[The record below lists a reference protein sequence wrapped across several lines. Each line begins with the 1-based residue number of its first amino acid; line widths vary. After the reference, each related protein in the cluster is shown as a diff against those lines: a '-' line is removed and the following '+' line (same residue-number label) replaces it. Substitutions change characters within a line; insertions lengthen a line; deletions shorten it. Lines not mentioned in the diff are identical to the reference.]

1 MKSLKL
7 AAEDTEC
14 LSTRLRAK
22 AEALKSL
29 SVNAKSWEGD
39 IKRANKNLKSRIDG
53 SASLQPHSTPKIDIS
68 PPQIGKIII
77 EICLFDECD
86 TFDTFVKHVT
96 SVSGL
101 INLCKCVAN
110 GNKYLLVLINQIY
123 KANMI

>member
-39 IKRANKNLKSRIDG
+39 IKRANKNLKNRIDG
-53 SASLQPHSTPKIDIS
+53 STSLQPQSTPKIDIS
-68 PPQIGKIII
+68 PPQIGNHH
-77 EICLFDECD
+77 LNL
-86 TFDTFVKHVT
+86 
-96 SVSGL
+96 L
-101 INLCKCVAN
+101 I
-110 GNKYLLVLINQIY
+110 
-123 KANMI
+123 

>member
-39 IKRANKNLKSRIDG
+39 IKRANKNLKNRI
-53 SASLQPHSTPKIDIS
+53 P
-68 PPQIGKIII
+68 
-77 EICLFDECD
+77 
-86 TFDTFVKHVT
+86 
-96 SVSGL
+96 
-101 INLCKCVAN
+101 
-110 GNKYLLVLINQIY
+110 Y
-123 KANMI
+123 

>member
-39 IKRANKNLKSRIDG
+39 IKRANKNLKNRIDG
-53 SASLQPHSTPKIDIS
+53 STRESEQQITIVFGDCPSLAS
-68 PPQIGKIII
+68 
-77 EICLFDECD
+77 F
-86 TFDTFVKHVT
+86 
-96 SVSGL
+96 
-101 INLCKCVAN
+101 
-110 GNKYLLVLINQIY
+110 
-123 KANMI
+123 